1 MRDLN
6 TQIVTVEGVGSF
18 VCRRRTMRVAIAI
31 TAEYNRL
38 TEGAENVSHEFAG
51 ICNFMAY
58 LRTIVVS
65 GPDDWSPYDVDPDDG
80 EAMDRLRQVYQAIK
94 DSEARFRAK
103 PGQEPQESG
112 EGSSG
117 VD

>member
-1 MRDLN
+1 MRDL
-6 TQIVTVEGVGSF
+6 TTFPVAVEGIGTF
-18 VCRRRTMRVAIAI
+18 HCRRRTMRVAIAI
-31 TAEYNRL
+31 SAEYNRL
-38 TEGAENVSHEFAG
+38 TEGAAEVSAEFAG

-58 LRTIVVS
+58 LAVVVAK
-65 GPDDWSPYDVDPDDG
+65 GPPDWTPYDVDPDDG

-103 PGQEPQESG
+103 TGKEPQESG
-112 EGSSG
+112 AGTSG